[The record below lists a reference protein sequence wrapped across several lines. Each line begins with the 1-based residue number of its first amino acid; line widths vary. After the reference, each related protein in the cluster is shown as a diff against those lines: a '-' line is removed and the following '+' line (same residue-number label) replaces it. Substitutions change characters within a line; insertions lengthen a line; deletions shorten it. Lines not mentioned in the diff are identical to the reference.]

1 MKILRSL
8 MFIIVL
14 AYFLQALMNDEM
26 FRGQFEK
33 NLELLNVGS
42 YEQADYTVASEE
54 ERKSS
59 LKQGLVMDDGETV
72 GVLAGNQ
79 VGKVVLVEFYDFSCI
94 YCKKIASNVLS
105 VIRNNADLRVVLVPL
120 SIVGPFSEY
129 ASRAFFAAAEQGKT
143 LEMYEELLVKTQR
156 LNRKSI
162 DAAAQNV
169 GLDMKQYYADIK
181 SRKFDKQMREMV
193 RVLKEFQI
201 KSVPAL
207 FLNGEKVSGQN
218 ASVLQSEVDN
228 ARTLQ
233 KKIKEADDAGKTH
246 DDALSLLHSMGNE

>member
-33 NLELLNVGS
+33 NLELLNGGS

-94 YCKKIASNVLS
+94 
-105 VIRNNADLRVVLVPL
+105 
-120 SIVGPFSEY
+120 
-129 ASRAFFAAAEQGKT
+129 
-143 LEMYEELLVKTQR
+143 
-156 LNRKSI
+156 
-162 DAAAQNV
+162 
-169 GLDMKQYYADIK
+169 
-181 SRKFDKQMREMV
+181 
-193 RVLKEFQI
+193 
-201 KSVPAL
+201 
-207 FLNGEKVSGQN
+207 
-218 ASVLQSEVDN
+218 
-228 ARTLQ
+228 
-233 KKIKEADDAGKTH
+233 
-246 DDALSLLHSMGNE
+246 